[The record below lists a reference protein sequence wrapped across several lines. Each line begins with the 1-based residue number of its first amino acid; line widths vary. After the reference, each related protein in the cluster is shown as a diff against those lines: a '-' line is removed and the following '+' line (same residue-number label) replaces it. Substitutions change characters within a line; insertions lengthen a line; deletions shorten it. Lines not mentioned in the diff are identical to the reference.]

1 MTTTYNAAAWL
12 VDRHVE
18 AGDGDRLAVVC
29 GDQQLTYAD
38 LQRQLW
44 RAQHALA
51 TLGLRRTERIVMV
64 VDDGPGWLAWFLGA
78 LRAGIVPVP
87 LSTMLTKAEL
97 APIIDDVVPAAVVAS
112 RAHADK
118 CGAGVVLDG
127 TDGGDWGGHDDVSEA
142 PVAATNEDSPAFWL
156 CSSGTTGLPK
166 AVMHRHYSLEAT
178 ARTMGATVLHARRDD
193 RFLSVPKLFFAYGLG
208 NSMTFPFAVGAT
220 TILNPLPSSPAGLSA
235 LAAEHRPT
243 VLAVTPGFIAAMLDA
258 DGFSAAALATL
269 RVATS
274 AGEALP
280 ADLHRR
286 FLAQFGVPLLD
297 VLGSTEALHCFVGN
311 HEGRERPGTSGEVI
325 EGYELKL
332 LDDGDVEVTA
342 ADTPGYLHVR
352 GPSVATG
359 YWSRYDATRA
369 AFRGDWLKTGDVYTR
384 SDDGYY
390 TFLGRNSDMIKASG
404 IWVSPAEV
412 EAALVEHPDV
422 LEAAVVG
429 ARDANALED
438 VVAIVVPRAGCSI
451 DADALVAHCRDRM
464 AAFKRPRRVVV
475 VDALPRT
482 ATGKVRRFALRDAIA
497 RGEIG

>member
-1 MTTTYNAAAWL
+1 
-12 VDRHVE
+12 
-18 AGDGDRLAVVC
+18 
-29 GDQQLTYAD
+29 
-38 LQRQLW
+38 
-44 RAQHALA
+44 
-51 TLGLRRTERIVMV
+51 MV
-64 VDDGPGWLAWFLGA
+64 VDDGPAWLAWFLGA

-87 LSTMLTKAEL
+87 LSTMLTRAEL
-97 APIIDDVVPAAVVAS
+97 TPIIEDAVPTVVVAS
-112 RAHADK
+112 RTHADK
-118 CGAGVVLDG
+118 CGADIVLDG
-127 TDGGDWGGHDDVSEA
+127 IGGGEWGGHDDVSEA
-142 PVAATNEDSPAFWL
+142 AVAPTTADSPAFWL

-166 AVMHRHYSLEAT
+166 AVMHRHYNLEAT
-178 ARTMGATVLHARRDD
+178 AQTMGATVLRTRRDD

-220 TILNPLPSSPAGLSA
+220 TILNPAPSSPAGLAA

-243 VLAVTPGFIAAMLDA
+243 VLAVTPGFVAAMLDA
-258 DGFSAAALATL
+258 NVPADAFASL

-286 FLAQFGVPLLD
+286 FVAHLAVPLLD
-297 VLGSTEALHCFVGN
+297 VLGSTEALNCFIAN

-325 EGYELKL
+325 DGYELKL
-332 LDDGDVEVTA
+332 LDD
-342 ADTPGYLHVR
+342 ADAEITDADSPGYLHVR

-384 SDDGYY
+384 SADAYY

-438 VVAIVVPRAGCSI
+438 VVAVVVARAGCSI

-497 RGEIG
+497 RGDIG